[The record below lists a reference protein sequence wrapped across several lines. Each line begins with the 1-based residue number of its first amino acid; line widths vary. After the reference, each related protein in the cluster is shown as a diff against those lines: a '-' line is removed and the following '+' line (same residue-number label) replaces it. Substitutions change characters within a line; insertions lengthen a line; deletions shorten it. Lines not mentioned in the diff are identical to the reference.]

1 MEITMS
7 GRPCKI
13 CSTPG
18 LARVAD
24 RFLRNG
30 RTAGDVLAVIH
41 ERFPE
46 VDISMSSVVRHRAN
60 HLEIQRE
67 EPGVDSADHAR
78 ADASS
83 RVNSNAGAS
92 HTREARANPTV
103 VSRPDP
109 TPADVVAALKRGP
122 LTLEEL
128 AAKMRIELHA
138 ANVALCDAL
147 NAGMNISDRGGRWH
161 LDKAPR
167 VASQEGTIQQFV
179 ADENGKFTFA
189 VSTDEHLCSKY
200 AREDC
205 LNDFF
210 DNVVHR
216 GIDTVFNCGN
226 MIDGLMPFNQHEIT
240 HHGLADQTRYLVGA
254 YPQRP
259 GVHIHSIWG
268 ADHEGW
274 AGRREGIDVGRYI
287 ETAMREAGRED
298 WHNLGFAEAFV
309 EIIHPATGRGSKML
323 LTHPGGGSS
332 YATSYFAQKLAESFG
347 GGDKPAAV
355 LIGHL
360 HKLDYTYARSIH
372 LIQCGTFQG
381 QSLFMRSKKLAAH
394 VGGVFCTITVDP
406 KTGAFNECAPT
417 FRAYYDTTYENN
429 RWSQHGPIRQPKFG
443 VGGQ

>member
-1 MEITMS
+1 MS

-30 RTAGDVLAVIH
+30 RTAVDVLAVIH

-46 VDISMSSVVRHRAN
+46 VDISMSSVLRHRNN
-60 HLEIQRE
+60 HIENTERQRE
-67 EPGVDSADHAR
+67 EPGVGSADQAR
-78 ADASS
+78 AAASS
-83 RVNSNAGAS
+83 RVPPGAGAS

-103 VSRPDP
+103 VEKAP
-109 TPADVVAALKRGP
+109 TTQDLAAALKRGP
-122 LTLEEL
+122 MSEDDL
-128 AAKMRIELHA
+128 AAKLGIGNSDVFFLADRAHA
-138 ANVALCDAL
+138 E
-147 NAGMNISDRGGRWH
+147 GMNIDHRGGRWY
-161 LDKAPR
+161 LDTKPA
-167 VASQEGTIQQFV
+167 VASLEGTIKQFV
-179 ADENGKFTFA
+179 ADRNGHFTFA

-205 LNDFF
+205 LNDFY
-210 DNVVHR
+210 DHTQKR
-216 GIDTVFNCGN
+216 GITTVFNCGN

-240 HHGLADQTRYLVGA
+240 HHGLADQTRHLVEA

-259 GVHIHSIWG
+259 GIDIHSIWG

-274 AGRREGIDVGRYI
+274 ASRREGIDVGRYI
-287 ETAMREAGRED
+287 ESAMREAGRQD

-309 EIIHPATGRGSKML
+309 EVIHPDTGKGSKIL
-323 LTHPGGGSS
+323 LTHPGGGSA
-332 YATSYFAQKLAESFG
+332 YATSYFSQKLAESFG
-347 GGDKPAAV
+347 GGEKPALV

-372 LIQCGTFQG
+372 LIQCGTFQS

-406 KTGAFNECAPT
+406 RTGAFNECSPT
-417 FRAYYDTTYENN
+417 FRTYYDATYENA
-429 RWSQHGPIRQPKFG
+429 RWSQHGPVRQPKFA
-443 VGGQ
+443 VGPS